1 MNKII
6 LIGRLTRDPE
16 IYYSQGEN
24 PIAIARFTIAV
35 DKKQKREDGATADFF
50 QMVSFG
56 KGAEFA
62 EKYLQKGIKML
73 FIGRVQTGYYQKNG
87 TSIPF
92 FEVVIEEQEFA
103 ESKNASRQYDNDYDS
118 HGRYSADNN
127 GFMNIPD
134 DIDAELPF
142 E

>member
-6 LIGRLTRDPE
+6 LMGRLTRDPE
-16 IYYSQGEN
+16 IYYSQGEK
-24 PIAIARFTIAV
+24 PIAIARFTIAIE
-35 DKKQKREDGATADFF
+35 KKQKREDGATADFF

-62 EKYLQKGIKML
+62 EKYLKKGIKML

-87 TSIPF
+87 ISIPF

-103 ESKNASRQYDNDYDS
+103 ESKNVNRHSDNDYDS
-118 HGRYSADNN
+118 HHRSSVDSN

-134 DIDAELPF
+134 DIDMELPF